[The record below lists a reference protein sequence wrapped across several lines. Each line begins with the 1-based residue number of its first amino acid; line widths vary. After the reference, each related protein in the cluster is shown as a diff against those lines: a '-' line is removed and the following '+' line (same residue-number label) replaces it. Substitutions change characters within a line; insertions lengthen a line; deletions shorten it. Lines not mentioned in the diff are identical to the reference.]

1 MSDGPDMVRHLPF
14 PFEGGR
20 FPRELGAVVQRTVL
34 TGDEPARQVVHAAD
48 GSWLVGDGIHDPNEP
63 GASIATHLWHV
74 IERNSSVADLAD
86 LPPGRA
92 ATRAAPGDAWVIT
105 EHTWADDEPPP

>member
-1 MSDGPDMVRHLPF
+1 M
-14 PFEGGR
+14 
-20 FPRELGAVVQRTVL
+20 
-34 TGDEPARQVVHAAD
+34 
-48 GSWLVGDGIHDPNEP
+48 
-63 GASIATHLWHV
+63 WHV

-105 EHTWADDEPPP
+105 EHTWADDEPPPYVWSWARSTMQNRLPSGSASTTKSGSSG